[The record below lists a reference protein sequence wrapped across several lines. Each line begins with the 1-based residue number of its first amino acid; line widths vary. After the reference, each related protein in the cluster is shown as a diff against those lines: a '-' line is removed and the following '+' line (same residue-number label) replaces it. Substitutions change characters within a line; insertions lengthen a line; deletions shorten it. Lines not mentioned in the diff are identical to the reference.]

1 MLLKLLFFST
11 NEELGINRNIVLNYL
26 SKQFIIENDKLFLN
40 NISFNFKL
48 FERENSVSL
57 FLSSN
62 NRDTFKEAKVFD
74 SVRNT
79 IISGKERKDF
89 GIVTLWNEASNLFNS
104 KLNKL
109 ISEFENR
116 LRQVMYITLIN
127 AYGREWIIKS
137 FSKEQI
143 DYLKN
148 KNTNVLV
155 LLDNAFEF
163 LTFYD
168 YIEFLFSEYTILTPE
183 AAIEDTL
190 LKIENNN
197 LDILTIKNILSSS
210 KKKTSLWNKL
220 FEKKFD
226 IFNKQI
232 LEDIRSIRNKVMH
245 NKNINFDDYS
255 VNLNL
260 LNKINKEIKKVINV
274 LETQDILKDKPVKD
288 VISSFNQI
296 LIKNN
301 NFYTQLLD
309 INNKIL
315 DHSKML
321 QTTYQNIA
329 LKFNPANQIL
339 IKNNN
344 FYTQLLDINNKIL
357 DHSKMLQTTYQNIA
371 LKFNPANQILIK
383 NNNLYHQ
390 LLGTSNKILDHSKML
405 QTTYQDIA
413 LSFNPMLKMIGNFYK
428 QEGMIKVFNNIGY
441 YQTLMLNSSIG
452 SNRFKFPTSN
462 LY

>member
-1 MLLKLLFFST
+1 MLLKLLFFSK
-11 NEELGINRNIVLNYL
+11 NEELQINRNIVLNYL
-26 SKQFIIENDKLFLN
+26 SNKFIIENDKLFLN
-40 NISFNFKL
+40 NISFDYKL
-48 FERENSVSL
+48 LESGNSVSL

-62 NRDTFKEAKVFD
+62 NRGTIKEGKVFD
-74 SVRNT
+74 SLRNT
-79 IISGKERKDF
+79 ILSGEERKEF
-89 GIVTLWNEASNLFNS
+89 GIVTLYNEASNLFNS

-109 ISEFENR
+109 ISEFENS

-127 AYGREWIIKS
+127 AYGREWNIKS

-143 DYLKN
+143 DNLKN
-148 KNTNVLV
+148 KNTNILY
-155 LLDNAFEF
+155 LLDNTFES

-183 AAIEDTL
+183 AAIEEAL
-190 LKIENNN
+190 LKIKNNN
-197 LDILTIKNILSSS
+197 SDILTIKNILSSS

-245 NKNINFDDYS
+245 NKNINFDVYS
-255 VNLNL
+255 VNLKL
-260 LNKINKEIKKVINV
+260 LNMINKEIKEVIDV
-274 LETQDILKDKPVKD
+274 LETQDLLKDKPVKD
-288 VISSFNQI
+288 VINSFNQI

-301 NFYTQLLD
+301 NFYNQLLD

-339 IKNNN
+339 IN
-344 FYTQLLDINNKIL
+344 
-357 DHSKMLQTTYQNIA
+357 
-371 LKFNPANQILIK
+371 
-383 NNNLYHQ
+383 NNNLYYQ
-390 LLGTSNKILDHSKML
+390 LLGTNNKIFDYSKML

-413 LSFNPMLKMIGNFYK
+413 LSFNPMLKMNENFYK
-428 QEGMIKVFNNIGY
+428 QKRMINGFNNIGNY
-441 YQTLMLNSSIG
+441 HTSMLNSSIG
-452 SNRFKFPTSN
+452 SNIFNFPINN

>member
-1 MLLKLLFFST
+1 MLLKLLFFSK
-11 NEELGINRNIVLNYL
+11 NEELQINRNIVLNYL
-26 SKQFIIENDKLFLN
+26 SNKFIIENDKLFLN
-40 NISFNFKL
+40 NISFDYKL
-48 FERENSVSL
+48 LESGNSVSL

-62 NRDTFKEAKVFD
+62 NRGTIKEGKVFD
-74 SVRNT
+74 SLRNT
-79 IISGKERKDF
+79 ILSGEERKEF
-89 GIVTLWNEASNLFNS
+89 GIVTLYNEASNLFNS

-109 ISEFENR
+109 ISEFENS

-143 DYLKN
+143 DDLKN
-148 KNTNVLV
+148 KNTNVIK
-155 LLDNAFEF
+155 LLENAFEF

-183 AAIEDTL
+183 AAIEEAL
-190 LKIENNN
+190 LKIKNNN
-197 LDILTIKNILSSS
+197 SDILTIKNILSSS

-255 VNLNL
+255 VNLKL
-260 LNKINKEIKKVINV
+260 LNKINKEIKKVIDV
-274 LETQDILKDKPVKD
+274 LETQDFLKDKPVKD
-288 VISSFNQI
+288 VINSFNKV

-301 NFYTQLLD
+301 NFYNQLLD

-315 DHSKML
+315 DHFKML
-321 QTTYQNIA
+321 QTTYQ
-329 LKFNPANQIL
+329 
-339 IKNNN
+339 
-344 FYTQLLDINNKIL
+344 DIV
-357 DHSKMLQTTYQNIA
+357 

-390 LLGTSNKILDHSKML
+390 LLGTNNKILDYSKML

-413 LSFNPMLKMIGNFYK
+413 LNFNPMLKMNENFYK
-428 QEGMIKVFNNIGY
+428 QERMSNVFNNIGY
-441 YQTLMLNSSIG
+441 YHTLMLNSSIG
-452 SNRFKFPTSN
+452 SYSFNFPTNN

>member
-1 MLLKLLFFST
+1 MLLKLLFFSK
-11 NEELGINRNIVLNYL
+11 NEELQINRNIVLNYL
-26 SKQFIIENDKLFLN
+26 SNKFIIENDKLFLN
-40 NISFNFKL
+40 NISFDYKL
-48 FERENSVSL
+48 LESGNSVSL

-62 NRDTFKEAKVFD
+62 NRGTIKEGKVFD
-74 SVRNT
+74 SLRNT
-79 IISGKERKDF
+79 ILSGEERKEF
-89 GIVTLWNEASNLFNS
+89 GIVTLYNEASILFNS

-109 ISEFENR
+109 ISEFENS

-143 DYLKN
+143 DDLKN
-148 KNTNVLV
+148 KNTNVIK
-155 LLDNAFEF
+155 LLENAFEF

-183 AAIEDTL
+183 AAIEEAL
-190 LKIENNN
+190 LKIKNNN
-197 LDILTIKNILSSS
+197 SDILTIKNILSSS

-255 VNLNL
+255 VNLKL
-260 LNKINKEIKKVINV
+260 LNKINKEIKKVIDV
-274 LETQDILKDKPVKD
+274 LETQDFLKDKPVKD
-288 VISSFNQI
+288 VINSFNKV

-301 NFYTQLLD
+301 NFYNQLLD

-315 DHSKML
+315 DH
-321 QTTYQNIA
+321 
-329 LKFNPANQIL
+329 F
-339 IKNNN
+339 
-344 FYTQLLDINNKIL
+344 
-357 DHSKMLQTTYQNIA
+357 
-371 LKFNPANQILIK
+371 
-383 NNNLYHQ
+383 
-390 LLGTSNKILDHSKML
+390 KML

-413 LSFNPMLKMIGNFYK
+413 LNFNPMLKMNENFYK
-428 QEGMIKVFNNIGY
+428 QERMSNVFNNIGY
-441 YQTLMLNSSIG
+441 YHTLMLNSSIG
-452 SNRFKFPTSN
+452 SYSFNFPTNN

>member
-1 MLLKLLFFST
+1 MLLKLLFFSK
-11 NEELGINRNIVLNYL
+11 NEELHINRNIVLSYL
-26 SKQFIIENDKLFLN
+26 SNKFIIENDKLFLN
-40 NISFNFKL
+40 NISFDYKL
-48 FERENSVSL
+48 VERENSVSL

-74 SVRNT
+74 SVRNR

-89 GIVTLWNEASNLFNS
+89 VIVTLWNEASNLFNS

-143 DYLKN
+143 DDLKN
-148 KNTNVLV
+148 KNTNVIK
-155 LLDNAFEF
+155 LLENAFEF

-183 AAIEDTL
+183 AAIEEAL
-190 LKIENNN
+190 LKIKNNN
-197 LDILTIKNILSSS
+197 SDILTIKNILSSS

-232 LEDIRSIRNKVMH
+232 LEDIRSLRNKVMH
-245 NKNINFDDYS
+245 NKNINFEDYS
-255 VNLNL
+255 VNLKL
-260 LNKINKEIKKVINV
+260 LNKINKEIKKVIGV
-274 LETQDILKDKPVKD
+274 LETQDLLKDKPVKD
-288 VISSFNQI
+288 VINSFNQV
-296 LIKNN
+296 LINNN
-301 NFYTQLLD
+301 NFYNQLLD

-315 DHSKML
+315 DHFKML

-329 LKFNPANQIL
+329 LN
-339 IKNNN
+339 
-344 FYTQLLDINNKIL
+344 
-357 DHSKMLQTTYQNIA
+357 
-371 LKFNPANQILIK
+371 FNPANQILIK

-390 LLGTSNKILDHSKML
+390 LLGTNNKILDYSKML

-413 LSFNPMLKMIGNFYK
+413 LNFNPMLKMNENFYK
-428 QEGMIKVFNNIGY
+428 QERMSNVFNNIGY
-441 YQTLMLNSSIG
+441 YHTLMLNSSLG
-452 SNRFKFPTSN
+452 SNRFNFPTNN

>member
-1 MLLKLLFFST
+1 MLLKLLFFSK
-11 NEELGINRNIVLNYL
+11 NEELQINRNIVLNYL
-26 SKQFIIENDKLFLN
+26 SNKFIIENDKLFLN
-40 NISFNFKL
+40 NISFDYKL
-48 FERENSVSL
+48 LESGNSVSL

-62 NRDTFKEAKVFD
+62 NRGTIKEGKVFD
-74 SVRNT
+74 SLRNT
-79 IISGKERKDF
+79 ILSGEERKEF
-89 GIVTLWNEASNLFNS
+89 GIVTLYNEASNLFNS

-109 ISEFENR
+109 ISEFENS

-143 DYLKN
+143 DNLKN
-148 KNTNVLV
+148 KNTNILY
-155 LLDNAFEF
+155 LLDNTFES

-183 AAIEDTL
+183 AAIEEAL
-190 LKIENNN
+190 LKIKNNN
-197 LDILTIKNILSSS
+197 SDILTIKNILSSS

-245 NKNINFDDYS
+245 NKNINFDVYS
-255 VNLNL
+255 VNLKL
-260 LNKINKEIKKVINV
+260 LNMINKEIKEVIDV
-274 LETQDILKDKPVKD
+274 LETLDLLKDKPVKD
-288 VISSFNQI
+288 VINSFNQI

-301 NFYTQLLD
+301 NFYNQLLD

-339 IKNNN
+339 IN
-344 FYTQLLDINNKIL
+344 
-357 DHSKMLQTTYQNIA
+357 
-371 LKFNPANQILIK
+371 
-383 NNNLYHQ
+383 NNNLYYQ
-390 LLGTSNKILDHSKML
+390 LLGTNNQIFDYSKML

-413 LSFNPMLKMIGNFYK
+413 LSFNPMLKMNENFYK
-428 QEGMIKVFNNIGY
+428 QKRMINGFNIIGNY
-441 YQTLMLNSSIG
+441 HTSMLNSSIG
-452 SNRFKFPTSN
+452 SNIFNFPINN

>member
-1 MLLKLLFFST
+1 MLLKLLFFSK
-11 NEELGINRNIVLNYL
+11 NEELQINRNIVLNYL
-26 SKQFIIENDKLFLN
+26 SNKFIIENDKLFLN
-40 NISFNFKL
+40 NISFDYKL
-48 FERENSVSL
+48 LESGNSVSL

-62 NRDTFKEAKVFD
+62 NRGTIKEGKVFD
-74 SVRNT
+74 SLRNT
-79 IISGKERKDF
+79 ILSGEERKEF
-89 GIVTLWNEASNLFNS
+89 GIVTLYNEASNLFNS

-109 ISEFENR
+109 ISEFENS

-143 DYLKN
+143 DNLKN
-148 KNTNVLV
+148 KNTNILY
-155 LLDNAFEF
+155 LLDNTFES

-168 YIEFLFSEYTILTPE
+168 YIEFLFSKYTILTPE
-183 AAIEDTL
+183 AAIEEAL
-190 LKIENNN
+190 LKIKNNN
-197 LDILTIKNILSSS
+197 SDILTIKNILSSS

-245 NKNINFDDYS
+245 NKNINFDVYS
-255 VNLNL
+255 VNLKL
-260 LNKINKEIKKVINV
+260 LNMINKEIKEVIDV
-274 LETQDILKDKPVKD
+274 LETQDLLKDKPVKD
-288 VISSFNQI
+288 VINSFNQI

-301 NFYTQLLD
+301 NFYNQLLD

-339 IKNNN
+339 IN
-344 FYTQLLDINNKIL
+344 
-357 DHSKMLQTTYQNIA
+357 
-371 LKFNPANQILIK
+371 
-383 NNNLYHQ
+383 NNNLYYQ
-390 LLGTSNKILDHSKML
+390 LLGTNNKIFDYSKML

-413 LSFNPMLKMIGNFYK
+413 LSFNPMLKMNENFYK
-428 QEGMIKVFNNIGY
+428 QKRMINGFNNIGNY
-441 YQTLMLNSSIG
+441 HTSMLNSSIG
-452 SNRFKFPTSN
+452 SNIFNFPINN

>member
-1 MLLKLLFFST
+1 MLLKLLFFSK
-11 NEELGINRNIVLNYL
+11 NEELQINRNIVLNYL
-26 SKQFIIENDKLFLN
+26 SNKFIIENDKLFLN
-40 NISFNFKL
+40 NISFDYKL
-48 FERENSVSL
+48 LESGNSVSL

-62 NRDTFKEAKVFD
+62 NRGTIKEGKVFD
-74 SVRNT
+74 SLRNT
-79 IISGKERKDF
+79 ILSGEERKEF
-89 GIVTLWNEASNLFNS
+89 GIVTLYNEASNLFNS

-109 ISEFENR
+109 ISEFENS

-143 DYLKN
+143 DDLKN
-148 KNTNVLV
+148 KNTNVIK
-155 LLDNAFEF
+155 LLENAFEF

-183 AAIEDTL
+183 AAIEEAL
-190 LKIENNN
+190 LKIKNNN
-197 LDILTIKNILSSS
+197 SDILTIKNILSSS

-255 VNLNL
+255 VNLKL
-260 LNKINKEIKKVINV
+260 LNKINKEIKKVIDV
-274 LETQDILKDKPVKD
+274 LETQDFLKDKPVKD
-288 VISSFNQI
+288 VINSFNKV

-301 NFYTQLLD
+301 NFYNQLLD

-315 DHSKML
+315 DH
-321 QTTYQNIA
+321 
-329 LKFNPANQIL
+329 F
-339 IKNNN
+339 
-344 FYTQLLDINNKIL
+344 
-357 DHSKMLQTTYQNIA
+357 
-371 LKFNPANQILIK
+371 
-383 NNNLYHQ
+383 
-390 LLGTSNKILDHSKML
+390 KML

-413 LSFNPMLKMIGNFYK
+413 LNFNPMLKMNENFYK
-428 QEGMIKVFNNIGY
+428 QERMSNVFNNIGY
-441 YQTLMLNSSIG
+441 YHTLMLNSSLG
-452 SNRFKFPTSN
+452 SYSFNFPTNN

>member
-1 MLLKLLFFST
+1 MLLKLLFFSK
-11 NEELGINRNIVLNYL
+11 NEELQINRNIVLNYL
-26 SKQFIIENDKLFLN
+26 SNKFIIENDKLFLN
-40 NISFNFKL
+40 NISFDYKL
-48 FERENSVSL
+48 LESGNSVSL

-62 NRDTFKEAKVFD
+62 NRGTIKEGKVFD
-74 SVRNT
+74 ILRNT
-79 IISGKERKDF
+79 ILSGEERKEF
-89 GIVTLWNEASNLFNS
+89 GIVTLYNEASNLFNS

-109 ISEFENR
+109 ISEFENS

-143 DYLKN
+143 DDLKN
-148 KNTNVLV
+148 KNTNVIK
-155 LLDNAFEF
+155 LLENAFEF

-183 AAIEDTL
+183 AAIEEAL
-190 LKIENNN
+190 LKIKNNN
-197 LDILTIKNILSSS
+197 SDILTIKNILSSS

-255 VNLNL
+255 GNLKL
-260 LNKINKEIKKVINV
+260 LNKINKEIKKVIDV
-274 LETQDILKDKPVKD
+274 LETQDFLKNKPVKD
-288 VISSFNQI
+288 VINSFNQI

-301 NFYTQLLD
+301 NFYNQLLD
-309 INNKIL
+309 INNMIL
-315 DHSKML
+315 EHSKML
-321 QTTYQNIA
+321 QTTFQNIA
-329 LKFNPANQIL
+329 LKFNPANQFL
-339 IKNNN
+339 IN
-344 FYTQLLDINNKIL
+344 
-357 DHSKMLQTTYQNIA
+357 
-371 LKFNPANQILIK
+371 
-383 NNNLYHQ
+383 NNNLYNH
-390 LLGTSNKILDHSKML
+390 LSGTSNKILDHSKML
-405 QTTYQDIA
+405 QTTYQDID

-452 SNRFKFPTSN
+452 SNRFNFPTNN

>member
-1 MLLKLLFFST
+1 MDYVTKIIIFSK
-11 NEELGINRNIVLNYL
+11 NEELQINKNIVLNYL
-26 SKQFIIENDKLFLN
+26 SNKFIIENDKLFLN
-40 NISFNFKL
+40 NISFDYKL
-48 FERENSVSL
+48 LESGNSVSL

-62 NRDTFKEAKVFD
+62 NRGTIKEGKVFD
-74 SVRNT
+74 SLRNT
-79 IISGKERKDF
+79 ILSGEERKEF
-89 GIVTLWNEASNLFNS
+89 GIVTLYNEASNLFNS

-109 ISEFENR
+109 ISEFENS

-143 DYLKN
+143 DNLKN
-148 KNTNVLV
+148 KNTNILY
-155 LLDNAFEF
+155 LLDNTFES
-163 LTFYD
+163 LTFYY

-183 AAIEDTL
+183 AAIEEAL
-190 LKIENNN
+190 LKIKNNN
-197 LDILTIKNILSSS
+197 SDILTIKNILSSS
-210 KKKTSLWNKL
+210 QKKTSLWNKL

-226 IFNKQI
+226 IFTKQI

-255 VNLNL
+255 VNLKL
-260 LNKINKEIKKVINV
+260 LNKINEEIKKVIDV
-274 LETQDILKDKPVKD
+274 LETQDLLKDKPVKD
-288 VISSFNQI
+288 VINSFNQV

-301 NFYTQLLD
+301 NFYNQLLD

-339 IKNNN
+339 IN
-344 FYTQLLDINNKIL
+344 
-357 DHSKMLQTTYQNIA
+357 
-371 LKFNPANQILIK
+371 
-383 NNNLYHQ
+383 NNNLYYQ
-390 LLGTSNKILDHSKML
+390 LLGTNNKIFDYSKML

-413 LSFNPMLKMIGNFYK
+413 LSFNPMLKMNENFYK
-428 QEGMIKVFNNIGY
+428 QKRMINGFNNIGNY
-441 YQTLMLNSSIG
+441 HTSMLNSSIG
-452 SNRFKFPTSN
+452 SNIFNFPINN

>member
-1 MLLKLLFFST
+1 MLLKLLFFSK
-11 NEELGINRNIVLNYL
+11 NEELKINRTVVKEYL
-26 SKQFIIENDKLFLN
+26 SKKLKLENNKLLLN
-40 NISFNFKL
+40 NILFDYKL
-48 FERENSVSL
+48 FERGNSVSL

-62 NRDTFKEAKVFD
+62 NRSTIKEAKIFD
-74 SVRNT
+74 SIRNA
-79 IISGKERKDF
+79 IITGKERKDF
-89 GIVTLWNEASNLFNS
+89 GIVTLYNEASNLFS
-104 KLNKL
+104 SRLNKL
-109 ISEFENR
+109 ISKFENN

-127 AYGREWIIKS
+127 TYGREWTIKS
-137 FSKEQI
+137 FSREQVC
-143 DYLKN
+143 DLKN
-148 KNTNVLV
+148 KNTNVLD
-155 LLDNAFEF
+155 LLDTAFES

-183 AAIEDTL
+183 AAIEEAL
-190 LKIENNN
+190 LKIKNNN
-197 LDILTIKNILSSS
+197 SDILTIKNILSSS

-245 NKNINFDDYS
+245 NKNINFDVYS
-255 VNLNL
+255 VNLKL
-260 LNKINKEIKKVINV
+260 LNMINKEIKEVIDV
-274 LETQDILKDKPVKD
+274 LETQDLLKDKPVKD
-288 VISSFNQI
+288 VINSFNQI

-301 NFYTQLLD
+301 NFYNQLLD

-339 IKNNN
+339 IN
-344 FYTQLLDINNKIL
+344 
-357 DHSKMLQTTYQNIA
+357 
-371 LKFNPANQILIK
+371 
-383 NNNLYHQ
+383 NNNLYYQ
-390 LLGTSNKILDHSKML
+390 LLGTNNKIFDYSKML

-413 LSFNPMLKMIGNFYK
+413 LSFNPMLKMNENFYK
-428 QEGMIKVFNNIGY
+428 QKRMINGFNNIGNY
-441 YQTLMLNSSIG
+441 HTSMLNSSIG
-452 SNRFKFPTSN
+452 SNIFNFPINN

>member
-1 MLLKLLFFST
+1 MLLKLLFFSK
-11 NEELGINRNIVLNYL
+11 NEELQINRNIVLNYL
-26 SKQFIIENDKLFLN
+26 SNKFIIENDKLFLN
-40 NISFNFKL
+40 NISFDYKL
-48 FERENSVSL
+48 LESGNSVSL

-62 NRDTFKEAKVFD
+62 NRGTIKEGKVFD
-74 SVRNT
+74 SLRNT
-79 IISGKERKDF
+79 ILSGEERKEF
-89 GIVTLWNEASNLFNS
+89 GIVTLYNEASILFNS

-109 ISEFENR
+109 ISEFENS

-143 DYLKN
+143 DDLKN
-148 KNTNVLV
+148 KNTNVIK
-155 LLDNAFEF
+155 LLENAFEF

-183 AAIEDTL
+183 AAIEEAL
-190 LKIENNN
+190 LKIKNNN
-197 LDILTIKNILSSS
+197 SDILTIKNILSSS

-255 VNLNL
+255 VNLKL
-260 LNKINKEIKKVINV
+260 LNKINKEIKKVIDV
-274 LETQDILKDKPVKD
+274 LETQDLLKDKPVKD
-288 VISSFNQI
+288 VINSFNQI

-301 NFYTQLLD
+301 NFYNQLLD

-315 DHSKML
+315 DHFKML
-321 QTTYQNIA
+321 QTTYQ
-329 LKFNPANQIL
+329 
-339 IKNNN
+339 
-344 FYTQLLDINNKIL
+344 DIV
-357 DHSKMLQTTYQNIA
+357 

-390 LLGTSNKILDHSKML
+390 LLGTNNKILDYSKML

-413 LSFNPMLKMIGNFYK
+413 LNFNPMLKMNENFYK
-428 QEGMIKVFNNIGY
+428 QERMSNVFNNIGY
-441 YQTLMLNSSIG
+441 YHTLMLNSSIG
-452 SNRFKFPTSN
+452 SYSFNFPTNN

>member
-1 MLLKLLFFST
+1 MLLKLLFFSK
-11 NEELGINRNIVLNYL
+11 NEELHINRNIVLSYL
-26 SKQFIIENDKLFLN
+26 SNKFIIENDKLFLN
-40 NISFNFKL
+40 NISFDYKL
-48 FERENSVSL
+48 VERENSVSL

-74 SVRNT
+74 SVRNR

-89 GIVTLWNEASNLFNS
+89 VIVTLWNEASNLFNS

-143 DYLKN
+143 DDLKN
-148 KNTNVLV
+148 KNTNVIK
-155 LLDNAFEF
+155 LLENAFEF

-183 AAIEDTL
+183 AAIEEAL
-190 LKIENNN
+190 LKIKNNN
-197 LDILTIKNILSSS
+197 SDILTIKNILSSS

-255 VNLNL
+255 VNLKL
-260 LNKINKEIKKVINV
+260 LNKINKEIKKVIDV
-274 LETQDILKDKPVKD
+274 LETQDLLKDKPVKD
-288 VISSFNQI
+288 VINSFNQV

-301 NFYTQLLD
+301 NFYNQLLD

-315 DHSKML
+315 EHSKML
-321 QTTYQNIA
+321 QTTFQNIA

-339 IKNNN
+339 IE
-344 FYTQLLDINNKIL
+344 
-357 DHSKMLQTTYQNIA
+357 
-371 LKFNPANQILIK
+371 
-383 NNNLYHQ
+383 NNNLYNQ
-390 LLGTSNKILDHSKML
+390 ISGINNMILDHSKML

-413 LSFNPMLKMIGNFYK
+413 LSFNPMLTVIGNFYK

-452 SNRFKFPTSN
+452 SNRFNFLTNS

>member
-1 MLLKLLFFST
+1 MLLKLLFFSK
-11 NEELGINRNIVLNYL
+11 NEELQINRNIVLNYL
-26 SKQFIIENDKLFLN
+26 SNKFIIENDKLFLN
-40 NISFNFKL
+40 NISFDYKL
-48 FERENSVSL
+48 LESGNSVSL

-62 NRDTFKEAKVFD
+62 NRGTIKEGKVFD
-74 SVRNT
+74 SLRNT
-79 IISGKERKDF
+79 ILSGEERKEF
-89 GIVTLWNEASNLFNS
+89 GIVTLYNEASNLFNS

-109 ISEFENR
+109 ISEFENS

-143 DYLKN
+143 DNLKN
-148 KNTNVLV
+148 KNTNILY
-155 LLDNAFEF
+155 LLDNTFES

-183 AAIEDTL
+183 AAIEEAL
-190 LKIENNN
+190 LKIKNNN
-197 LDILTIKNILSSS
+197 SDILTIKNILSSS

-245 NKNINFDDYS
+245 NKNINFDVYS
-255 VNLNL
+255 VNLKL
-260 LNKINKEIKKVINV
+260 LNMINKEIKEVIDV
-274 LETQDILKDKPVKD
+274 LETQDLLKDKPVKD
-288 VISSFNQI
+288 VINSFNQI

-301 NFYTQLLD
+301 NFYNQLLD

-339 IKNNN
+339 IN
-344 FYTQLLDINNKIL
+344 
-357 DHSKMLQTTYQNIA
+357 
-371 LKFNPANQILIK
+371 
-383 NNNLYHQ
+383 NNNLYYQ
-390 LLGTSNKILDHSKML
+390 LLGTNNKIFDYSKIL

-413 LSFNPMLKMIGNFYK
+413 LSFNPMLKMNENFYK
-428 QEGMIKVFNNIGY
+428 QKRMINGFNNIGNY
-441 YQTLMLNSSIG
+441 HTSMLNSSIG
-452 SNRFKFPTSN
+452 SNIFNFPINN

>member
-1 MLLKLLFFST
+1 MLLKLLFFSK
-11 NEELGINRNIVLNYL
+11 NEELQINRNIVLNYL
-26 SKQFIIENDKLFLN
+26 LNKFIIENDKLFLN
-40 NISFNFKL
+40 NISFDYKL
-48 FERENSVSL
+48 LESGNSVSL

-62 NRDTFKEAKVFD
+62 NRGTIKEGKVFD
-74 SVRNT
+74 SLRNT
-79 IISGKERKDF
+79 ILSGEERKEF
-89 GIVTLWNEASNLFNS
+89 GIVTLYNEASNLFNS

-109 ISEFENR
+109 ISEFENS

-143 DYLKN
+143 DNLKN
-148 KNTNVLV
+148 KNTNILY
-155 LLDNAFEF
+155 LLDNTFES

-183 AAIEDTL
+183 AAIEEAL
-190 LKIENNN
+190 LKIKNNN
-197 LDILTIKNILSSS
+197 SDILTIKNILSSS

-245 NKNINFDDYS
+245 NKNINFDVYS
-255 VNLNL
+255 VNLKL
-260 LNKINKEIKKVINV
+260 LNMINKEIKEVIDV
-274 LETQDILKDKPVKD
+274 LETQDLLKDKPVKD
-288 VISSFNQI
+288 VINSFNQI

-301 NFYTQLLD
+301 NFYNQLLD

-339 IKNNN
+339 IN
-344 FYTQLLDINNKIL
+344 
-357 DHSKMLQTTYQNIA
+357 
-371 LKFNPANQILIK
+371 
-383 NNNLYHQ
+383 NNNLYYQ
-390 LLGTSNKILDHSKML
+390 LLGTNNKIFDYSKML

-413 LSFNPMLKMIGNFYK
+413 LSFNPMLKMNENFYK
-428 QEGMIKVFNNIGY
+428 QERMINGFNNIGNY
-441 YQTLMLNSSIG
+441 HTSMLNSSIG
-452 SNRFKFPTSN
+452 SNIFNFPINN

>member
-1 MLLKLLFFST
+1 MLLKLLFFSK
-11 NEELGINRNIVLNYL
+11 NEELQINRNIVLNYL
-26 SKQFIIENDKLFLN
+26 SNEFIIENDKLFLN
-40 NISFNFKL
+40 NISFDYKL
-48 FERENSVSL
+48 VERENSVSL

-79 IISGKERKDF
+79 IISSKERKDF
-89 GIVTLWNEASNLFNS
+89 VIVTLWNEASNLFNS

-143 DYLKN
+143 DDLKN
-148 KNTNVLV
+148 KNTNVLR

-183 AAIEDTL
+183 AAIEEAL
-190 LKIENNN
+190 LKIKNNN
-197 LDILTIKNILSSS
+197 SDILTIKNILSSS

-226 IFNKQI
+226 FFNKQI

-255 VNLNL
+255 VNLKL
-260 LNKINKEIKKVINV
+260 LNKINKEIKKVIDV
-274 LETQDILKDKPVKD
+274 IETQDLLKDKPVKD
-288 VISSFNQI
+288 VINSFNQV

-301 NFYTQLLD
+301 NFNTQLLD

-315 DHSKML
+315 DHSKIL
-321 QTTYQNIA
+321 QTTYQNIG
-329 LKFNPANQIL
+329 LKFNPTNQIF
-339 IKNNN
+339 INNN
-344 FYTQLLDINNKIL
+344 NLYSQLLGINNKIL
-357 DHSKMLQTTYQNIA
+357 DHSKMLQITYQNIA
-371 LKFNPANQILIK
+371 L
-383 NNNLYHQ
+383 
-390 LLGTSNKILDHSKML
+390 
-405 QTTYQDIA
+405 
-413 LSFNPMLKMIGNFYK
+413 SFNPELKMNDIFNN
-428 QEGMIKVFNNIGY
+428 QERINKVFDKISY
-441 YQTLMLNSSIG
+441 YQTLMFDSPFVYNSFNNLN
-452 SNRFKFPTSN
+452 FPTKFVF
-462 LY
+462 

>member
-1 MLLKLLFFST
+1 MLLKLLFFSK
-11 NEELGINRNIVLNYL
+11 NEELHINRNIVLSYL
-26 SKQFIIENDKLFLN
+26 SNKFIIENDKLFLN
-40 NISFNFKL
+40 NISFDYKL
-48 FERENSVSL
+48 VERENSVSL
-57 FLSSN
+57 FLSTN

-74 SVRNT
+74 SVRNR

-89 GIVTLWNEASNLFNS
+89 VIVTLWNEASNLFNS

-143 DYLKN
+143 DDLKN
-148 KNTNVLV
+148 KNTNVIK
-155 LLDNAFEF
+155 LLENAFEF

-183 AAIEDTL
+183 AAIEEAL
-190 LKIENNN
+190 LKIKNNN
-197 LDILTIKNILSSS
+197 SDILTIKNILSSS

-232 LEDIRSIRNKVMH
+232 LEDIRSLRNKVMH
-245 NKNINFDDYS
+245 NKNINFEDYS
-255 VNLNL
+255 VNLKL
-260 LNKINKEIKKVINV
+260 LNKINKEIKKVIGV
-274 LETQDILKDKPVKD
+274 LETQDLLKDKPVKD
-288 VISSFNQI
+288 VINSFNQV
-296 LIKNN
+296 LINNN
-301 NFYTQLLD
+301 NFYNQLLD

-315 DHSKML
+315 DHFKML

-329 LKFNPANQIL
+329 LN
-339 IKNNN
+339 
-344 FYTQLLDINNKIL
+344 
-357 DHSKMLQTTYQNIA
+357 
-371 LKFNPANQILIK
+371 FNPANQILIK

-390 LLGTSNKILDHSKML
+390 LLGTNNKILDYSKML

-413 LSFNPMLKMIGNFYK
+413 LNFNPMLKMNENFYK
-428 QEGMIKVFNNIGY
+428 QERMSNVFNNIGY
-441 YQTLMLNSSIG
+441 YHTLMLNSSLG
-452 SNRFKFPTSN
+452 SNRFNFPTNN

>member
-1 MLLKLLFFST
+1 MLLKLLFFSK
-11 NEELGINRNIVLNYL
+11 NEELQINRNIVLNYL
-26 SKQFIIENDKLFLN
+26 SNKFIIENDKLFLN
-40 NISFNFKL
+40 NISFDYKL
-48 FERENSVSL
+48 LESGNSVSL

-62 NRDTFKEAKVFD
+62 NRGTIKEGKVFD
-74 SVRNT
+74 SLRNT
-79 IISGKERKDF
+79 ILSGEERKEF
-89 GIVTLWNEASNLFNS
+89 GIVTLYNEASNLFNS

-109 ISEFENR
+109 ISEFENS

-143 DYLKN
+143 DNLKN
-148 KNTNVLV
+148 KNTNILY
-155 LLDNAFEF
+155 LLDNTFES

-183 AAIEDTL
+183 AAIEEAL
-190 LKIENNN
+190 LKIKNNN
-197 LDILTIKNILSSS
+197 SDILTIKNILSSS

-245 NKNINFDDYS
+245 NKNINFDVYS
-255 VNLNL
+255 VNLKL
-260 LNKINKEIKKVINV
+260 LNMINKEIKEVIDV
-274 LETQDILKDKPVKD
+274 LETQDLLKDKPVKD
-288 VISSFNQI
+288 VINSFNQI

-301 NFYTQLLD
+301 NFYNQLLD

-315 DHSKML
+315 EHSKIL
-321 QTTYQNIA
+321 QTTFQNIA

-339 IKNNN
+339 IN
-344 FYTQLLDINNKIL
+344 
-357 DHSKMLQTTYQNIA
+357 
-371 LKFNPANQILIK
+371 
-383 NNNLYHQ
+383 NNNLYYQ
-390 LLGTSNKILDHSKML
+390 LLGTNNKIFDYSKIL

-413 LSFNPMLKMIGNFYK
+413 LSFNPMLKMNENFYK
-428 QEGMIKVFNNIGY
+428 QKRMINGFNNIGNY
-441 YQTLMLNSSIG
+441 HTSMLNSSIG
-452 SNRFKFPTSN
+452 SNIFNFPINN

>member
-1 MLLKLLFFST
+1 MDYVTKIIIFSK
-11 NEELGINRNIVLNYL
+11 NEELQINKNIVLNYL
-26 SKQFIIENDKLFLN
+26 SNKFIIENDKLFLN
-40 NISFNFKL
+40 NISFDYKL
-48 FERENSVSL
+48 LESGNSVSL

-62 NRDTFKEAKVFD
+62 NRGTIKEGKVFD
-74 SVRNT
+74 SLRNT
-79 IISGKERKDF
+79 ILSGEERKEF
-89 GIVTLWNEASNLFNS
+89 GIVTLYNEASNLFNS

-109 ISEFENR
+109 ISEFENS

-143 DYLKN
+143 DNLKN
-148 KNTNVLV
+148 KNTNILY
-155 LLDNAFEF
+155 LLDNTFES
-163 LTFYD
+163 LTFYY

-183 AAIEDTL
+183 AAIEEAL
-190 LKIENNN
+190 LKIKNNN
-197 LDILTIKNILSSS
+197 SDILTIKNILSSS

-245 NKNINFDDYS
+245 NKNINFDVYS
-255 VNLNL
+255 VNLKL
-260 LNKINKEIKKVINV
+260 LNMINKEIKEVIDV
-274 LETQDILKDKPVKD
+274 LETQDLLKDKPVKD
-288 VISSFNQI
+288 VINSFNQI

-301 NFYTQLLD
+301 NFYNQLLD

-339 IKNNN
+339 IN
-344 FYTQLLDINNKIL
+344 
-357 DHSKMLQTTYQNIA
+357 
-371 LKFNPANQILIK
+371 
-383 NNNLYHQ
+383 NNNLYYQ
-390 LLGTSNKILDHSKML
+390 LLGTNNKIFDYSKML

-413 LSFNPMLKMIGNFYK
+413 LSFNPMLKMNENFYK
-428 QEGMIKVFNNIGY
+428 QKRMINGFNNIGNY
-441 YQTLMLNSSIG
+441 HTSMLNSSIG
-452 SNRFKFPTSN
+452 SNIFNFPINN

>member
-1 MLLKLLFFST
+1 MLLKLLFFSK
-11 NEELGINRNIVLNYL
+11 NEELQINRNIVLNYL
-26 SKQFIIENDKLFLN
+26 SNKFIIENDKLFLN
-40 NISFNFKL
+40 NISFDYKL
-48 FERENSVSL
+48 LESGNSVSL

-62 NRDTFKEAKVFD
+62 NRGTIKEGKVFD
-74 SVRNT
+74 SLRNT
-79 IISGKERKDF
+79 ILSGEERKEF
-89 GIVTLWNEASNLFNS
+89 GIVTLYNEASNLFNS

-109 ISEFENR
+109 ISEFENS

-143 DYLKN
+143 DNLKN
-148 KNTNVLV
+148 KNTNILY
-155 LLDNAFEF
+155 LLDNTFES

-183 AAIEDTL
+183 AAIEEAL
-190 LKIENNN
+190 LKIKNNN
-197 LDILTIKNILSSS
+197 SDILTIKNILSSS

-245 NKNINFDDYS
+245 NKNINFDVYS
-255 VNLNL
+255 VNLKL
-260 LNKINKEIKKVINV
+260 LNMINKEIKEVIDV
-274 LETQDILKDKPVKD
+274 LETLDLLKDKPVKD
-288 VISSFNQI
+288 VINSFNQI

-301 NFYTQLLD
+301 NFYNQLLD

-339 IKNNN
+339 IN
-344 FYTQLLDINNKIL
+344 
-357 DHSKMLQTTYQNIA
+357 
-371 LKFNPANQILIK
+371 
-383 NNNLYHQ
+383 NNNLYYQ
-390 LLGTSNKILDHSKML
+390 LLGTNNKIFDYSKML

-413 LSFNPMLKMIGNFYK
+413 LSFNPMLKMNENFYK
-428 QEGMIKVFNNIGY
+428 QKRMINGFNIIGNY
-441 YQTLMLNSSIG
+441 HTSMLNSSIG
-452 SNRFKFPTSN
+452 SNIFNFPINN

>member
-1 MLLKLLFFST
+1 MLLKLLFFSK
-11 NEELGINRNIVLNYL
+11 NEELQINRNIVLNYL
-26 SKQFIIENDKLFLN
+26 SNKFIIENDKLFLN
-40 NISFNFKL
+40 NISFDYKL
-48 FERENSVSL
+48 LESGNSVSL

-62 NRDTFKEAKVFD
+62 NRGTIKEGKVFD
-74 SVRNT
+74 SLRNT
-79 IISGKERKDF
+79 ILSGEERKEF
-89 GIVTLWNEASNLFNS
+89 GIVTLYNEASNLFNS

-109 ISEFENR
+109 ISEFENS

-143 DYLKN
+143 DNLKN
-148 KNTNVLV
+148 KNTNILY
-155 LLDNAFEF
+155 LLDNTFES

-183 AAIEDTL
+183 AAIEEAL
-190 LKIENNN
+190 LKIKNNN
-197 LDILTIKNILSSS
+197 SDILTIKNILSSS

-245 NKNINFDDYS
+245 NKNINFDVYS
-255 VNLNL
+255 VNLKL
-260 LNKINKEIKKVINV
+260 LNMINKEIKEVIDV
-274 LETQDILKDKPVKD
+274 LETQDLLKDKPVKD
-288 VISSFNQI
+288 VINSFNQI

-301 NFYTQLLD
+301 NFYNQLLD

-339 IKNNN
+339 IN
-344 FYTQLLDINNKIL
+344 
-357 DHSKMLQTTYQNIA
+357 
-371 LKFNPANQILIK
+371 
-383 NNNLYHQ
+383 NNNLYYQ
-390 LLGTSNKILDHSKML
+390 LLGTNNKIFDYSKML

-413 LSFNPMLKMIGNFYK
+413 LSFNPMLKMNENFYK
-428 QEGMIKVFNNIGY
+428 QKRMINGFNNIGNY
-441 YQTLMLNSSIG
+441 HTSMLNSSIG
-452 SNRFKFPTSN
+452 SNIFNFPINN

>member
-1 MLLKLLFFST
+1 MLLKLLFFSK
-11 NEELGINRNIVLNYL
+11 NEELQINRNIVLNYL
-26 SKQFIIENDKLFLN
+26 SNKFIIENDKLFLN
-40 NISFNFKL
+40 NISFDYKL
-48 FERENSVSL
+48 LESGNSVSL

-62 NRDTFKEAKVFD
+62 NRGTIKEGKVFD
-74 SVRNT
+74 SLRNT
-79 IISGKERKDF
+79 ILSGEERKEF
-89 GIVTLWNEASNLFNS
+89 GIVTLYNEASNLFNS

-109 ISEFENR
+109 ISEFENS

-143 DYLKN
+143 DNLKN
-148 KNTNVLV
+148 KNTNILY
-155 LLDNAFEF
+155 LLDNTFES

-168 YIEFLFSEYTILTPE
+168 YIEFLFSKYTILTPE
-183 AAIEDTL
+183 AAIEEAL
-190 LKIENNN
+190 LKIKNNN
-197 LDILTIKNILSSS
+197 SDILTIKNILSSS

-245 NKNINFDDYS
+245 NKNINFDVYS
-255 VNLNL
+255 VNLKL
-260 LNKINKEIKKVINV
+260 LNMINKEIKEVIDV
-274 LETQDILKDKPVKD
+274 LETQDLLKDKPVKD
-288 VISSFNQI
+288 VINSFNQI

-301 NFYTQLLD
+301 NFYNQLLD

-339 IKNNN
+339 IN
-344 FYTQLLDINNKIL
+344 
-357 DHSKMLQTTYQNIA
+357 
-371 LKFNPANQILIK
+371 
-383 NNNLYHQ
+383 NNNLYYQ
-390 LLGTSNKILDHSKML
+390 LLGTNNKIFDYSKML

-413 LSFNPMLKMIGNFYK
+413 LSFKPMLKMNENFYK
-428 QEGMIKVFNNIGY
+428 QKRMINGFNNIGNY
-441 YQTLMLNSSIG
+441 HTSMLNSSIG
-452 SNRFKFPTSN
+452 SNIFNFPINN

>member
-1 MLLKLLFFST
+1 MLLKLLFFSK
-11 NEELGINRNIVLNYL
+11 NEELQINRNIVLNYL
-26 SKQFIIENDKLFLN
+26 SNKFIIENDKLFLN
-40 NISFNFKL
+40 NISFDYKL
-48 FERENSVSL
+48 LESGNSVSL

-62 NRDTFKEAKVFD
+62 NRGTIKEGKVFD
-74 SVRNT
+74 SLRNT
-79 IISGKERKDF
+79 ILSGEERKEF
-89 GIVTLWNEASNLFNS
+89 GIVTLYNEASNLFNS

-109 ISEFENR
+109 ISEFENS

-143 DYLKN
+143 DNLKN
-148 KNTNVLV
+148 KNTNILY
-155 LLDNAFEF
+155 LLDNTFES

-183 AAIEDTL
+183 AAIEEAL
-190 LKIENNN
+190 LKIKNNN
-197 LDILTIKNILSSS
+197 SDILTIKNILSSS

-245 NKNINFDDYS
+245 NKNINFDVYS
-255 VNLNL
+255 VNLKL
-260 LNKINKEIKKVINV
+260 LNMINKEIKEVIDV
-274 LETQDILKDKPVKD
+274 LETQDLLKDKPVKD
-288 VISSFNQI
+288 VINSFNQV

-301 NFYTQLLD
+301 NFYNQLLD

-339 IKNNN
+339 IN
-344 FYTQLLDINNKIL
+344 
-357 DHSKMLQTTYQNIA
+357 
-371 LKFNPANQILIK
+371 
-383 NNNLYHQ
+383 NNNLYYQ
-390 LLGTSNKILDHSKML
+390 LLGTNNKIFDYSKML

-413 LSFNPMLKMIGNFYK
+413 LSFNPMLKMNENFYK
-428 QEGMIKVFNNIGY
+428 QKRMINGFNNIGNY
-441 YQTLMLNSSIG
+441 HTSMLNSSIG
-452 SNRFKFPTSN
+452 SNIFNFPINN

>member
-1 MLLKLLFFST
+1 MLLKLLFFSK
-11 NEELGINRNIVLNYL
+11 NEELQINRNIVLNYL
-26 SKQFIIENDKLFLN
+26 SNKFIIENDKLFLN
-40 NISFNFKL
+40 NISFDYKL
-48 FERENSVSL
+48 LESGNSVSL

-62 NRDTFKEAKVFD
+62 NRGTIKEGKVFD
-74 SVRNT
+74 SLRNT
-79 IISGKERKDF
+79 ILSGEERKEF
-89 GIVTLWNEASNLFNS
+89 GIVTLYNEASNLFNS

-109 ISEFENR
+109 ISEFENS

-143 DYLKN
+143 DNLKN
-148 KNTNVLV
+148 KNTNILY
-155 LLDNAFEF
+155 LLDNTFES

-168 YIEFLFSEYTILTPE
+168 YIEFLFSKYTILTPE
-183 AAIEDTL
+183 AAIEEAL
-190 LKIENNN
+190 LKIKNNN
-197 LDILTIKNILSSS
+197 SDILTIKNILSSS

-245 NKNINFDDYS
+245 NKNINFDVYS
-255 VNLNL
+255 VNLKL
-260 LNKINKEIKKVINV
+260 LNMINKEIKEVIDV
-274 LETQDILKDKPVKD
+274 LETQDLLKDKPVKD
-288 VISSFNQI
+288 VINSFNQI

-301 NFYTQLLD
+301 NFYNQLLD

-315 DHSKML
+315 DHFKML

-339 IKNNN
+339 IN
-344 FYTQLLDINNKIL
+344 
-357 DHSKMLQTTYQNIA
+357 
-371 LKFNPANQILIK
+371 
-383 NNNLYHQ
+383 NNNLYYQ
-390 LLGTSNKILDHSKML
+390 LLGTNNKIFDYSKML

-413 LSFNPMLKMIGNFYK
+413 LSFKPMLKMNENFYK
-428 QEGMIKVFNNIGY
+428 QKRMINGFNNIGNY
-441 YQTLMLNSSIG
+441 HTSMLNSSIG
-452 SNRFKFPTSN
+452 SNIFNFPINN

>member
-344 FYTQLLDINNKIL
+344 
-357 DHSKMLQTTYQNIA
+357 
-371 LKFNPANQILIK
+371 
-383 NNNLYHQ
+383 LYHQ

>member
-1 MLLKLLFFST
+1 MLLKLLFFSK
-11 NEELGINRNIVLNYL
+11 NEELHINRNIVLSYL
-26 SKQFIIENDKLFLN
+26 SNKFIIENDKLFLN
-40 NISFNFKL
+40 NISFDYKL
-48 FERENSVSL
+48 VERENSVSL

-74 SVRNT
+74 SVRNR

-89 GIVTLWNEASNLFNS
+89 VIVTLWNEASNLFNS

-143 DYLKN
+143 DDLKN
-148 KNTNVLV
+148 KNTNVIK
-155 LLDNAFEF
+155 LLENAFEF

-183 AAIEDTL
+183 AAIEEAL
-190 LKIENNN
+190 LKIKNNN
-197 LDILTIKNILSSS
+197 SDILTIKNILSSS

-232 LEDIRSIRNKVMH
+232 LEDIRSLRNKVMH
-245 NKNINFDDYS
+245 NKNINFEDYS
-255 VNLNL
+255 VNLKL
-260 LNKINKEIKKVINV
+260 LNKINKEIKKVIGV
-274 LETQDILKDKPVKD
+274 LETQDFLKDKPVKD
-288 VISSFNQI
+288 VINSFNQV
-296 LIKNN
+296 LINNN
-301 NFYTQLLD
+301 NFYNQLLD

-315 DHSKML
+315 DHFKML

-329 LKFNPANQIL
+329 LN
-339 IKNNN
+339 
-344 FYTQLLDINNKIL
+344 
-357 DHSKMLQTTYQNIA
+357 
-371 LKFNPANQILIK
+371 FNPANQILIK

-390 LLGTSNKILDHSKML
+390 LLGTNNKILDYSKML

-413 LSFNPMLKMIGNFYK
+413 LNFNPMLKMNENFYK
-428 QEGMIKVFNNIGY
+428 QERMSNVFNNIGY
-441 YQTLMLNSSIG
+441 YHTLMLNSSLG
-452 SNRFKFPTSN
+452 SNRFNFPTNN

>member
-1 MLLKLLFFST
+1 MLLKLLFFSK
-11 NEELGINRNIVLNYL
+11 NEELQINRNIVLNYL
-26 SKQFIIENDKLFLN
+26 SNKFIIENDKLFLN
-40 NISFNFKL
+40 NISFDYKL
-48 FERENSVSL
+48 LESGNSVSL

-62 NRDTFKEAKVFD
+62 NRGTIKEGKVFD
-74 SVRNT
+74 SLRNT
-79 IISGKERKDF
+79 ILSGEERKEF
-89 GIVTLWNEASNLFNS
+89 GIVTLYNEASNLFNS

-109 ISEFENR
+109 ISEFENS

-143 DYLKN
+143 DNLKN
-148 KNTNVLV
+148 KNTNILY
-155 LLDNAFEF
+155 LLDNTFES

-183 AAIEDTL
+183 AAIEEAL
-190 LKIENNN
+190 LKIKNNN
-197 LDILTIKNILSSS
+197 SDILTIKNILSSS

-245 NKNINFDDYS
+245 NKNINFDVYS
-255 VNLNL
+255 VNLKL
-260 LNKINKEIKKVINV
+260 LNMINKEIKEVIDV
-274 LETQDILKDKPVKD
+274 LETQDLLKDKPVKD
-288 VISSFNQI
+288 VINLFNQI

-301 NFYTQLLD
+301 NFYNQLLD

-339 IKNNN
+339 IN
-344 FYTQLLDINNKIL
+344 
-357 DHSKMLQTTYQNIA
+357 
-371 LKFNPANQILIK
+371 
-383 NNNLYHQ
+383 NNNLYYQ
-390 LLGTSNKILDHSKML
+390 LLGTNNKIFDYSKML

-413 LSFNPMLKMIGNFYK
+413 LSFNPMLKMNENFYK
-428 QEGMIKVFNNIGY
+428 QKRMINGFNNIGNY
-441 YQTLMLNSSIG
+441 HTSMLNSSIG
-452 SNRFKFPTSN
+452 SNIFNFPINN